1 MKSLLIAT
9 TALVSVFSL
18 VSVTGQPARQAASDH
33 YTPDANREF
42 LCSYGFTVSTVTS
55 SSSFF
60 VGWTRVATPVIGK
73 GKKVTEI
80 IVADKPLKSAAPS
93 GFSVAIYTSSHDR
106 PYKELATE
114 TAGQPQ
120 RCGRIKVPIRTP
132 VLAKG
137 RKYLIVEME
146 RAPAA
151 SGIGYSP
158 VNSMRWLYDKR
169 PRLRSSTDAFYQ
181 SGACSSSSMQR
192 CWSLTGWQPIT
203 GGVPY
208 AKVR

>member
-18 VSVTGQPARQAASDH
+18 VSATGQPDRQAASDH

-42 LCSYGFTVSTVTS
+42 LCNYGFTVSTVTS
-55 SSSFF
+55 SSSYF

-73 GKKVTEI
+73 GKKVREI
-80 IVADKPLKSAAPS
+80 IVADAPLKSAAPS
-93 GFSVAIYTSSHDR
+93 GFSVAIYSTLNGTFKGGLVS
-106 PYKELATE
+106 ATV
-114 TAGQPQ
+114 GQPKQ
-120 RCGRIKVPIRTP
+120 CGRIKVPISPTR
-132 VLAKG
+132 LAKG
-137 RKYLIVEME
+137 KNYWIVETE
-146 RAPAA
+146 RAPF
-151 SGIGYSP
+151 SQSGYSP

-181 SGACSSSSMQR
+181 SGACSGSSMES

-203 GGVPY
+203 GGVPF